1 MGRQA
6 GFDHPPVYP
15 VPESLESVGATYQLL
30 GDRYQRRGDTTMA
43 RAYFRAAKAHWKA
56 AQTMRDETKRDG

>member
-30 GDRYQRRGDTTMA
+30 GDRFEERGDRAMA
-43 RAYFRAAKAHWKA
+43 LSYRRAAKAHWQA
-56 AQTMRDETKRDG
+56 AQTMRAEAQRNG